1 MMNTIYLVL
10 TFLICTEEKSNCL
23 DRDSLEP
30 FKTCLKSAMVE
41 TGLQNCVINCKCAP
55 DLNIKCEIMAN
66 FNTMQFMIII
76 ILALLRYYNNLG
88 SINLLKVSSQL
99 PLAASIL
106 TSIFPYLQYL
116 FYIYIS
122 TYLHCSREQHLQPG
136 GTAAQHILPRADQVP
151 QQGPQILSRN

>member
-1 MMNTIYLVL
+1 MPASLKTLKQVRRCRISSGNFHTIKEMYFVMLIDLHISSDIMMNTICLVL

-30 FKTCLKSAMVE
+30 FKTSLKSAMVE

-55 DLNIKCEIMAN
+55 DLNIKCEIMVN

-99 PLAASIL
+99 PRAAS
-106 TSIFPYLQYL
+106 T
-116 FYIYIS
+116 
-122 TYLHCSREQHLQPG
+122 
-136 GTAAQHILPRADQVP
+136 
-151 QQGPQILSRN
+151 

>member
-66 FNTMQFMIII
+66 FNT
-76 ILALLRYYNNLG
+76 
-88 SINLLKVSSQL
+88 V
-99 PLAASIL
+99 
-106 TSIFPYLQYL
+106 
-116 FYIYIS
+116 
-122 TYLHCSREQHLQPG
+122 
-136 GTAAQHILPRADQVP
+136 
-151 QQGPQILSRN
+151 